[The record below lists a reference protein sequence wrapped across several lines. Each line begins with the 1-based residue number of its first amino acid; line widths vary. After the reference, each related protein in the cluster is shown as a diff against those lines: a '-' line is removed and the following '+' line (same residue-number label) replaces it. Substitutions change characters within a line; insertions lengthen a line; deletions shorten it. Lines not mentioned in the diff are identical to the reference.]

1 MHTRRRLGVFPIQT
15 KSEENRMNNDYVS
28 VIERESMQWIHS
40 MDDDPRVGGVIRGD
54 ASREAYIAFLEATYH
69 YVKWSGPLLA
79 KTAEGLRRSG
89 RCPWLV
95 GIVDEK
101 TAEESPH
108 DGWVLDDLRV
118 CGANVEIVKASA
130 PPVAVEAYIRFSLAM
145 AEEGSPAFLGA
156 AYALELI
163 SMHRASMA
171 AKNLRERGAIP
182 EIEGAVTF
190 LEGHGDADVGHIALL
205 TEILR
210 RIEDPRD
217 QAAIALSSA
226 VLRELYPRFFSV
238 KS

>member
-1 MHTRRRLGVFPIQT
+1 MI
-15 KSEENRMNNDYVS
+15 NDYVS
-28 VIERESMQWIHS
+28 TIEHDSTEWIHA
-40 MDDDPRVGGVIRGD
+40 MDNDPRVGGIIRGD
-54 ASREAYIAFLEATYH
+54 ASREEYIAFLAATYH

-89 RCPWLV
+89 RFPWLV
-95 GIVDEK
+95 GVVDQK

-108 DGWVLDDLRV
+108 DGWVLDDLKK

-130 PPVAVEAYIRFSLAM
+130 PPAAVEAYVRFSLAM

-156 AYALELI
+156 AYSLEVI

-171 AKNLRERGAIP
+171 AANLRARGAIP
-182 EIEGAVTF
+182 GIEGAVMF
-190 LEGHGDADVGHIALL
+190 LEGHGDADLGHIALL

-210 RIEDPRD
+210 RIDEPRD
-217 QAAIALSSA
+217 QAAVALSAA
-226 VLRELYPRFFSV
+226 VVRELYPRFFSM